1 MILKYRK
8 GIFFVFAL
16 WSVISIYFLF
26 QLKFTFDFEQFFPE
40 GDSDLAFFQEF
51 VEDFETDDNFLLIA
65 VQKESGIFDST
76 FLNKFHDFSLQTRN
90 LPHVTQ
96 SRSLTQLRY
105 PIKTPFAITSI
116 PVIHINQPNKYTTD
130 SINVLNDPRFVY
142 NLVDEKG
149 QYLVVFLRL
158 IDGIQLDQAR
168 ALMSALNDLIQPY
181 KFDQY
186 HYLGRPYFQQ
196 ELVDMQKREITFSAI
211 VSGILVTIVMWL
223 IYRRPIGI
231 LISLVSIA
239 IGMLL
244 FMGVLGALGRPLN
257 AMAALYPVLMIIVGT
272 SDVIHIMS
280 KYIAEL
286 RKGKTRA
293 DAIRT
298 TTKEIGLAT
307 LLTSTTTAIGFA
319 SLLTARIAPVRD
331 FGINAAIGVVVAYI
345 TVIFFTTAW
354 LSFYGE
360 KDIVKTSSGKLFW
373 ESWLAKFNSFTAQNP
388 KTIVAGSIIAVLICA
403 LGIFKIS
410 TNYNIINNFPKG
422 KKITKDFLVFEENL
436 TSFRPFEIAV
446 TTQDPF
452 KATDYEVL
460 SEIDK
465 VENKLGEFREIQA
478 VNSITTVYKSI
489 NRMYHGNQGAYYTFP
504 DDAGQFVKYQKVVD
518 QFPYQEAKVLVNQE
532 GNKARISARIK
543 DIGADHIKTISD
555 SLQAWINLH
564 TNPDVATFRQTGTG
578 LIIDK
583 NAEYVR
589 KNLIEGLGL
598 AVLIVGIL
606 MALLFKNWKMLLIS
620 LVPNIFPLL
629 VAGALLGYLGIDL
642 EAGVSIVF
650 AVIFGIAVDD
660 TIHFL
665 SKYKL
670 ALQKGL
676 NTDEALEVTFAET
689 GKAICLTSII
699 LFFGFLIMLF
709 SIHPPSVTI
718 GLLISITLLSAL
730 FSDLLLIPVMIR
742 WLIPQKSRPSHQ
754 KT

>member
-8 GIFFVFAL
+8 GIFFLFAL
-16 WSVISIYFLF
+16 LSAISIYFLF
-26 QLKFTFDFEQFFPE
+26 HLKFTFDFEQFFPE
-40 GDSDLAFFQEF
+40 GDDDLAFFQEF

-65 VQKESGIFDST
+65 VHREKGIFDSI
-76 FLNKFHDFSLQTRN
+76 FLNRFNEFSLQTRN
-90 LPHVTQ
+90 LPHVIQ

-105 PIKTPFAITSI
+105 PIKTPFAVTSI
-116 PVIHINQPNKYTTD
+116 PVIHIDDPTKYPSD
-130 SINVLNDPRFVY
+130 SINILNDPRFVF
-142 NLVDEKG
+142 NLVDQNGKF
-149 QYLVVFLRL
+149 LVVYLRL

-168 ALMSALNDLIQPY
+168 TLMTALNELIQPFE
-181 KFDQY
+181 FDQY

-211 VSGILVTIVMWL
+211 VSGILVTIVMWM
-223 IYRRPIGI
+223 IYRRPLGI

-286 RKGKTRA
+286 RKGKTKA

-331 FGINAAIGVVVAYI
+331 FGINAAIGVVVAYL

-354 LSFYGE
+354 LSYYEE
-360 KDIVKTSSGKLFW
+360 KDIVKTTSRNLFW
-373 ESWLAKFNSFTAQNP
+373 ENWLTKFNAFTARNP
-388 KTIVAGSIIAVLICA
+388 KAILLGAVFAILICGF
-403 LGIFKIS
+403 GIFLIS

-436 TSFRPFEIAV
+436 TSFRPFEVAV
-446 TTQDPF
+446 STKEPF
-452 KATDYEVL
+452 NTTDYEVL
-460 SEIDK
+460 SEINK
-465 VENKLGEFREIQA
+465 VEKKLGEFEEIQA

-489 NRMYHGNQGAYYTFP
+489 NRMYHGNQAAYYTFP
-504 DDAGQFVKYQKVVD
+504 DNINNFKKYQKVVN
-518 QFPYQEAKVLVNQE
+518 QFPYQETKVLVNQE

-543 DIGADHIKTISD
+543 DIGADEIKAISD
-555 SLQAWINLH
+555 SLQVWIH
-564 TNPDVATFRQTGTG
+564 SQTNSNVASFRQTGTG

-583 NAEYVR
+583 NSEYVR
-589 KNLIEGLGL
+589 QNLIEGLGL

-606 MALLFKNWKMLLIS
+606 MAMLFKNWKMLLIS
-620 LVPNIFPLL
+620 LVPNLFPLL
-629 VAGALLGYLGIDL
+629 IAGALLGYLGIDL

-670 ALQKGL
+670 ALQNNL
-676 NTDEALEVTFAET
+676 SSEEALAVTFTET

-742 WLIPQKSRPSHQ
+742 WLIPQKSHPIPH
-754 KT
+754 KI

>member
-1 MILKYRK
+1 MVLKYRK
-8 GIFFVFAL
+8 GIFFLFAL
-16 WSVISIYFLF
+16 LSVISIYFLF

-40 GDSDLAFFQEF
+40 GDNDLAFFQDF
-51 VEDFETDDNFLLIA
+51 VKDFETDDNFLLIA
-65 VQKESGIFDST
+65 IHRKEGIFDST
-76 FLNKFHDFSLQTRN
+76 FLNKFHDFSIQARN

-105 PIKTPFAITSI
+105 PIKTPFALTSI
-116 PVIHINQPNKYTTD
+116 PVIHINQPSKFRSD
-130 SINVLNDPRFVY
+130 SLNILNDPRFVY
-142 NLVDEKG
+142 NLVDQNG

-158 IDGIQLDQAR
+158 IDGIQLDQAKT
-168 ALMSALNDLIQPY
+168 LMTALNDLILPY
-181 KFDQY
+181 HFEQF
-186 HYLGRPYFQQ
+186 HFLGRPYFQQ

-286 RKGKTRA
+286 RKGKTKV

-354 LSFYGE
+354 LSFYEE
-360 KDIVKTSSGKLFW
+360 KEIVKSTSVNLFW
-373 ESWLAKFNSFTAQNP
+373 EKWLARFNAFTAQNP
-388 KTIVAGSIIAVLICA
+388 KSILMGSVIAVLICG
-403 LGIFKIS
+403 LGIYKIS

-422 KKITKDFLVFEENL
+422 KKITRDFLVFEENL

-446 TTQDPF
+446 STKESY
-452 KATDYEVL
+452 KATDFEVL
-460 SEIDK
+460 LEMNK
-465 VENKLGEFREIQA
+465 VEQKLAEFSDIQA
-478 VNSITTVYKSI
+478 VNSITAVYKSI
-489 NRMYHGNQGAYYTFP
+489 NRMYHGNQVDYYRFP
-504 DDAGQFVKYQKVVD
+504 NDASEFSKYQKVVD
-518 QFPYQEAKVLVNQE
+518 QFPYQETKVLVSQD

-543 DIGADHIKTISD
+543 DIGADHIKSISD
-555 SLQAWINLH
+555 SIQSWINTH
-564 TNPDVATFRQTGTG
+564 TNPNIATFRQTGTG

-583 NAEYVR
+583 NTEYVR

-598 AVLIVGIL
+598 AIIIVGIL
-606 MALLFKNWKMLLIS
+606 MALLFKNWKMLMIS
-620 LVPNIFPLL
+620 LIPNVFPLL

-670 ALQKGL
+670 ALHNYH
-676 NTDEALEVTFAET
+676 NTEEALSVTFAET

-730 FSDLLLIPVMIR
+730 FSDLLLIPVMVR
-742 WLIPQKSRPSHQ
+742 WLIPQKSHPTHQ
-754 KT
+754 KI